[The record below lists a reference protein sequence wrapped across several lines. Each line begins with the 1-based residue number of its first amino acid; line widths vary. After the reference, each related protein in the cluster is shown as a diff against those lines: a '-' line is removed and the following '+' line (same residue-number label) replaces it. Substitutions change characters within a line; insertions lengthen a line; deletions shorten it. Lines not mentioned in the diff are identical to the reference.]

1 MVVLKW
7 LNVETGFFLSGLW
20 LDSVIAFL
28 FVWYFDGCILLLF
41 AGIYIC
47 PKCGHK
53 LFSAKAKYKHNT
65 PWPAF
70 TETIR
75 ADSVSKADETEP
87 QTSSK
92 AKALKVVVQ

>member
-28 FVWYFDGCILLLF
+28 FVWYFDDCILLLF

>member
-1 MVVLKW
+1 MLKW
-7 LNVETGFFLSGLW
+7 LNVEIGFFLSGFW

-28 FVWYFDGCILLLF
+28 FVWYFDDCILLLF